1 MGRKSETTKRSWKQ
15 WKPAQARRELKA
27 WRSSGLPLAAYAR
40 MRGVTSKRLSWWHE
54 RLGEWSEPTEMR
66 LVPAIATLPLPLPL
80 PLPMPMPMPM
90 PASGGAVTVRLPGDV
105 TLEVSDVR
113 LVPPDW
119 VAAVAW
125 KLSRAG

>member
-1 MGRKSETTKRSWKQ
+1 MGRKSETAKRSWKQ
-15 WKPAQARRELKA
+15 WKPEQAREELEA
-27 WRSSGLPLAAYAR
+27 WRSSGQTLAAYAER
-40 MRGVTSKRLSWWHE
+40 RGVTTTRLSWWRE
-54 RLGEWSEPTEMR
+54 RLGEPHEPSEMR
-66 LVPAIATLPLPLPL
+66 LVPAIVTS
-80 PLPMPMPMPM
+80 MPM

-105 TLEVSDVR
+105 TMEVSDVR

>member
-27 WRSSGLPLAAYAR
+27 WRASGLPLGAYAR
-40 MRGVTSKRLSWWHE
+40 LRGVTTTRLSWWRE
-54 RLGEWSEPTEMR
+54 RLGEGSEPESSEIR
-66 LVPAIATLPLPLPL
+66 LVPAIVTS
-80 PLPMPMPMPM
+80 MPMPM
-90 PASGGAVTVRLPGDV
+90 PAPGGAVTVRLPGDV

>member
-1 MGRKSETTKRSWKQ
+1 MGRKSEATKRSWKQ
-15 WKPAQARRELKA
+15 WKPAEARRELKA

-40 MRGVTSKRLSWWHE
+40 LRGVTTTRLSWWRE
-54 RLGEWSEPTEMR
+54 RLGEPNEPVSEMR
-66 LVPAIATLPLPLPL
+66 LVPAIV
-80 PLPMPMPMPM
+80 MPM
-90 PASGGAVTVRLPGDV
+90 PAPGGAVTVRLPGDV
-105 TLEVSDVR
+105 TLEVWDVR

>member
-1 MGRKSETTKRSWKQ
+1 MGRKSEREKRSWKQ
-15 WKPAQARRELKA
+15 WKPEQARRELEA
-27 WRSSGLPLAAYAR
+27 WRSSGLTLATYAER
-40 MRGVTSKRLSWWHE
+40 RGVTTTRLSWWRE
-54 RLGEWSEPTEMR
+54 RLGEPNEPTSEMR
-66 LVPAIATLPLPLPL
+66 LVPAIVTS
-80 PLPMPMPMPM
+80 MPRPM
-90 PASGGAVTVRLPGDV
+90 PASGGAVTVRLPGEV

>member
-1 MGRKSETTKRSWKQ
+1 MGRKSKTTKRSWKQ
-15 WKPAQARRELKA
+15 WKPAQARKVLKA
-27 WRSSGLPLAAYAR
+27 WRSSGLSLGAYAQR
-40 MRGVTSKRLSWWHE
+40 RGVATKRLNWWRE
-54 RLGEWSEPTEMR
+54 RLGESEARSEMR
-66 LVPAIATLPLPLPL
+66 LVPAIVTSL
-80 PLPMPMPMPM
+80 PMPM

-125 KLSRAG
+125 KLSRAE